1 MYDCFGVVVIIGCRL
16 ILLMLLTTFGDH
28 FSQIE
33 HLKPSCIIFVWPGKM
48 EAIRELQSEVTNIS
62 AEENITEEEKGNK
75 RQSRREEDL
84 HGKQRTAFKGS
95 QPKWSVDRRT
105 ETESERTSY
114 SAAGRVDRT
123 GDQTD
128 STGDRTGVH
137 NETHASGGTADRTGC
152 QRDVPGCHRDS
163 TGDAEAEVRQ
173 VCSAPPALRCS
184 SRLAAKPRR
193 VHRIKGRANRDPAE
207 QTGGRSLISTEAT
220 TSAAG
225 TKVALTPDGA
235 GGAEK
240 QSEVRERRHRC
251 SSCGKKFF
259 QIGHLK
265 KHQFSHSEEKP
276 FSCSECG
283 KNYTSA
289 ESFRAHQVGLRNG
302 CRAQIPLLIILFV

>member
-1 MYDCFGVVVIIGCRL
+1 
-16 ILLMLLTTFGDH
+16 
-28 FSQIE
+28 
-33 HLKPSCIIFVWPGKM
+33 M
-48 EAIRELQSEVTNIS
+48 EEVKELQREVTNIS

-75 RQSRREEDL
+75 RKSRRED
-84 HGKQRTAFKGS
+84 GKQRTAFKGS
-95 QPKWSVDRRT
+95 QPNTDGKKWSVDKPT

-114 SAAGRVDRT
+114 SAAGGVDRT
-123 GDQTD
+123 GDQTE
-128 STGDRTGVH
+128 STGDRTGLQ
-137 NETHASGGTADRTGC
+137 NETSASGGHTDRTGC

-193 VHRIKGRANRDPAE
+193 VHRIKGRANQDPAE
-207 QTGGRSLISTEAT
+207 QTVGRSLIAT
-220 TSAAG
+220 GAKTSAAS
-225 TKVALTPDGA
+225 TKVALTPDGV

-240 QSEVRERRHRC
+240 ESEVRERRHRC

-302 CRAQIPLLIILFV
+302 CRAQIPLPIILSEDVIPFLSSNTL

>member
-1 MYDCFGVVVIIGCRL
+1 M
-16 ILLMLLTTFGDH
+16 
-28 FSQIE
+28 
-33 HLKPSCIIFVWPGKM
+33 M
-48 EAIRELQSEVTNIS
+48 ESIKELQSEVTNIS

-75 RQSRREEDL
+75 RKSRQEQDL
-84 HGKQRTAFKGS
+84 QGKQRTGFKGS
-95 QPKWSVDRRT
+95 QQNTDGKKWSAEKRT
-105 ETESERTSY
+105 ETGSERTFY
-114 SAAGRVDRT
+114 SAAGHVFST

-128 STGDRTGVH
+128 STGDRTRVR
-137 NETHASGGTADRTGC
+137 NETNASGGHTDGTGC
-152 QRDVPGCHRDS
+152 QQDVPGCPKDS
-163 TGDAEAEVRQ
+163 TADAVAEVTQ

-193 VHRIKGRANRDPAE
+193 VHWIKGRANQDPAE
-207 QTGGRSLISTEAT
+207 QTGGQILISTEAT

-225 TKVALTPDGA
+225 TTVALTPDRA
-235 GGAEK
+235 GEAEK

-251 SSCGKKFF
+251 SSCGKRFF

-265 KHQFSHSEEKP
+265 KHQFSHTEEKP

-302 CRAQIPLLIILFV
+302 CRAQISLLIILSV

>member
-1 MYDCFGVVVIIGCRL
+1 
-16 ILLMLLTTFGDH
+16 MLLTTFGDH

-33 HLKPSCIIFVWPGKM
+33 HLKPSCTISVWPGKM
-48 EAIRELQSEVTNIS
+48 EAIKELQSEVTNIS

-75 RQSRREEDL
+75 RKRRREEDL
-84 HGKQRTAFKGS
+84 LGKQRTAFKGS
-95 QPKWSVDRRT
+95 QTNTVGKKWSVDKRT
-105 ETESERTSY
+105 EIESERASY
-114 SAAGRVDRT
+114 SAAGRVDGT

-128 STGDRTGVH
+128 STGDRAGVQ
-137 NETHASGGTADRTGC
+137 NDTNASGGHTDRTGC
-152 QRDVPGCHRDS
+152 QRDVPGCHGDS
-163 TGDAEAEVRQ
+163 TGDAEAEARQ

-193 VHRIKGRANRDPAE
+193 VHRIKNEANQDPAE
-207 QTGGRSLISTEAT
+207 PTGGRSLISTEAT

-225 TKVALTPDGA
+225 TKVALTPEGV

-240 QSEVRERRHRC
+240 QSEVRERRYRC

-265 KHQFSHSEEKP
+265 KHQFSHTEEKP

-302 CRAQIPLLIILFV
+302 CRAQIPLLLISLSDDVISFLSSSAL

>member
-1 MYDCFGVVVIIGCRL
+1 
-16 ILLMLLTTFGDH
+16 
-28 FSQIE
+28 
-33 HLKPSCIIFVWPGKM
+33 M
-48 EAIRELQSEVTNIS
+48 EALKELQSEVSNIS

-75 RQSRREEDL
+75 RMSRQEEDL
-84 HGKQRTAFKGS
+84 HKKQRTDFKGS
-95 QPKWSVDRRT
+95 QPNTDGRKWRVDKRI

-114 SAAGRVDRT
+114 SAAGGVDRT

-128 STGDRTGVH
+128 STGARTGVQ
-137 NETHASGGTADRTGC
+137 NETNTSGGHTDRT
-152 QRDVPGCHRDS
+152 GCHRDS

-184 SRLAAKPRR
+184 SRLASKPRR
-193 VHRIKGRANRDPAE
+193 VHLIKGRANRDLAE
-207 QTGGRSLISTEAT
+207 KIGGWSLISTEAT

-225 TKVALTPDGA
+225 TKVAFTPDGV

-265 KHQFSHSEEKP
+265 KHQFSHTEEKP

-289 ESFRAHQVGLRNG
+289 ESFRAHQVGLQNG

>member
-1 MYDCFGVVVIIGCRL
+1 
-16 ILLMLLTTFGDH
+16 
-28 FSQIE
+28 
-33 HLKPSCIIFVWPGKM
+33 M
-48 EAIRELQSEVTNIS
+48 EAIKELQSEVTNIS
-62 AEENITEEEKGNK
+62 AEENITVEEKGNK
-75 RQSRREEDL
+75 QKSRREEDL
-84 HGKQRTAFKGS
+84 HGRQRTAFKGS
-95 QPKWSVDRRT
+95 QPNTDGKKWSVDKRT
-105 ETESERTSY
+105 ETESERTSC
-114 SAAGRVDRT
+114 SAAGRVDGT

-128 STGDRTGVH
+128 STGDRTGVP
-137 NETHASGGTADRTGC
+137 NETNASGGHTDRTGC

-163 TGDAEAEVRQ
+163 TGDAEAVVRQ

-193 VHRIKGRANRDPAE
+193 VHRIKSEANQDPVEPTGR
-207 QTGGRSLISTEAT
+207 RSLISAEAT
-220 TSAAG
+220 TSAAD
-225 TKVALTPDGA
+225 TKVALTPDGV

-265 KHQFSHSEEKP
+265 KHQFSHTEEKP

-302 CRAQIPLLIILFV
+302 GRAQTPLLIILFV

>member
-1 MYDCFGVVVIIGCRL
+1 
-16 ILLMLLTTFGDH
+16 
-28 FSQIE
+28 
-33 HLKPSCIIFVWPGKM
+33 M
-48 EAIRELQSEVTNIS
+48 EEVKELQREVTNIS

-75 RQSRREEDL
+75 RKSRREAL

-95 QPKWSVDRRT
+95 QPNTDGKKWSVDKRT
-105 ETESERTSY
+105 EIESERTSS

-128 STGDRTGVH
+128 STGDRTGLQ
-137 NETHASGGTADRTGC
+137 NETSASGGHTDRTGC
-152 QRDVPGCHRDS
+152 QRDVPGCGRES

-193 VHRIKGRANRDPAE
+193 VHRIKGRANQDPAE
-207 QTGGRSLISTEAT
+207 QTGGRSLIAT
-220 TSAAG
+220 GAKTSAAG
-225 TKVALTPDGA
+225 TKVALTPDGV

-240 QSEVRERRHRC
+240 ESEVRERRHRC

>member
-1 MYDCFGVVVIIGCRL
+1 
-16 ILLMLLTTFGDH
+16 
-28 FSQIE
+28 
-33 HLKPSCIIFVWPGKM
+33 M
-48 EAIRELQSEVTNIS
+48 EEVKELQSEVTNIS

-75 RQSRREEDL
+75 RKSRRED
-84 HGKQRTAFKGS
+84 GKQRTAFKGS
-95 QPKWSVDRRT
+95 QPNTDGKKWSVDKPT

-114 SAAGRVDRT
+114 SAAGGVDRT
-123 GDQTD
+123 GDQTE
-128 STGDRTGVH
+128 STGDRTGLQ
-137 NETHASGGTADRTGC
+137 NETSASGGHTDRTGC

-193 VHRIKGRANRDPAE
+193 VHRIKGRANQDPAE
-207 QTGGRSLISTEAT
+207 QTGGRSLIAT
-220 TSAAG
+220 GAKTSAAS
-225 TKVALTPDGA
+225 TKVALTPDGV

-240 QSEVRERRHRC
+240 ESEVRERRHRC

>member
-1 MYDCFGVVVIIGCRL
+1 
-16 ILLMLLTTFGDH
+16 
-28 FSQIE
+28 
-33 HLKPSCIIFVWPGKM
+33 M
-48 EAIRELQSEVTNIS
+48 EAIKELQSEVTNIS

-75 RQSRREEDL
+75 RKSRREEDL
-84 HGKQRTAFKGS
+84 HRKQRTAFKGS
-95 QPKWSVDRRT
+95 QPNTDGKKWRVDKRT

-123 GDQTD
+123 GVHTD
-128 STGDRTGVH
+128 STGDRTGVQ
-137 NETHASGGTADRTGC
+137 NETNASGGHTDRTGC

-163 TGDAEAEVRQ
+163 TGAAEAEVRQ
-173 VCSAPPALRCS
+173 VCSVPPALRCS

-207 QTGGRSLISTEAT
+207 KTGGQSLMSTE

-225 TKVALTPDGA
+225 TKVALTPDGV

-240 QSEVRERRHRC
+240 QSEVRERRYRC

-265 KHQFSHSEEKP
+265 KHQFSHTEEKP

-302 CRAQIPLLIILFV
+302 CRAQIPVPLLIILFV